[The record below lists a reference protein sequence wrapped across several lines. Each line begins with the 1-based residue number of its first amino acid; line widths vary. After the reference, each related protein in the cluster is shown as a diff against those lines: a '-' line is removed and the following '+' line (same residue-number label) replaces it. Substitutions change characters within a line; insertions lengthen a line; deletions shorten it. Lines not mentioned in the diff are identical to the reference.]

1 MTQTA
6 QTTKEETA
14 GREGGERKGWDRGNI
29 NETRVREKYWAD
41 VVLQMHNALAHVSGC
56 WGAAM
61 NAAKQQGDDVELETT
76 EGEQQRGAEM
86 C

>member
-29 NETRVREKYWAD
+29 NETGVREKYWAD
-41 VVLQMHNALAHVSGC
+41 VVLQMHNA
-56 WGAAM
+56 
-61 NAAKQQGDDVELETT
+61 
-76 EGEQQRGAEM
+76 
-86 C
+86 